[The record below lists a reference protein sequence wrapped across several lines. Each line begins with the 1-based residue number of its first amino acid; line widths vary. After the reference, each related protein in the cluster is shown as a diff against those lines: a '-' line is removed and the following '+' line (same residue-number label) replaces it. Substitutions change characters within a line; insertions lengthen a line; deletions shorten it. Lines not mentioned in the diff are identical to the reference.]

1 VAQNC
6 LVIGCGVVGLTTALE
21 LLQRGQRVMLVDSAE
36 HEGLGTSF
44 ANGGLLTPSMSD
56 PWNSPGVHKHLL
68 EYLVSSSSALKLR
81 LVALPSL
88 IRWGPQFLLN
98 SRAAPH
104 RTATLANLTLSNYS
118 LAALKDL
125 RARYGLSFDASDRGT
140 LKFFRTIDAL
150 DASLRMTDLLK
161 EHGLEARIL
170 DRDGTIALE
179 PCLAPVRDQIMGA
192 IYYPGDGSGDAHLFC
207 RAVARTIAERGGE
220 FRYGRPVRSIEI
232 CNRRVAG
239 VRLGDETIPADQ
251 VIVAAG
257 VMSPALVS
265 RFGLKL
271 AIKPVKGYS
280 MTYTPDQRASM
291 PGLPVID
298 DAYHTAIT
306 PLGPRI
312 RVAGTAEFAGHNL
325 SLDAKRLDNLARL
338 VRAIYPQLA
347 TETMMATGKPWAGLR
362 PVAAD
367 GRPYI
372 GPGPISGLWINSG
385 HGHLGW
391 TLAAGSARLL
401 ADVMSGARPEIDPAP
416 FAPHR

>member
-1 VAQNC
+1 
-6 LVIGCGVVGLTTALE
+6 
-21 LLQRGQRVMLVDSAE
+21 
-36 HEGLGTSF
+36 
-44 ANGGLLTPSMSD
+44 
-56 PWNSPGVHKHLL
+56 
-68 EYLVSSSSALKLR
+68 
-81 LVALPSL
+81 
-88 IRWGPQFLLN
+88 
-98 SRAAPH
+98 
-104 RTATLANLTLSNYS
+104 
-118 LAALKDL
+118 
-125 RARYGLSFDASDRGT
+125 
-140 LKFFRTIDAL
+140 
-150 DASLRMTDLLK
+150 MTDLLK